1 MDGSGALFEP
11 LLHVL
16 SREILPLVVRYPTQ
30 TFLNLTPTEFAAT
43 VRTNEGS
50 KEAISSS

>member
-1 MDGSGALFEP
+1 MDGSGALLEP
-11 LLHVL
+11 LLRVL
-16 SREILPLVVRYPTQ
+16 RREILPLVVSYPTQ
-30 TFLNLTPTEFAAT
+30 TFGNLTPTESAAT